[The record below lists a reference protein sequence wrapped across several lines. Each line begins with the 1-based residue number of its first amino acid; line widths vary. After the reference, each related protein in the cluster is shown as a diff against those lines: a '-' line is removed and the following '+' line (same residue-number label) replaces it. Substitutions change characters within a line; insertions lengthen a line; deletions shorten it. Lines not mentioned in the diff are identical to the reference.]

1 MPDGTRLASEPR
13 VSTGWFQAPREAGP
27 LSAVARAGFG
37 TQLLAQLVL
46 SAVTLTAVYF
56 IGPGLGFVL
65 TPRHAILFAMGAV
78 AVELAPR
85 RAYEIAA
92 GLGALLLAWYRPI
105 HGVYYVSLVL
115 ALYLV
120 RRRGWA
126 LAAVV
131 ATLAIAVPKTLFSR
145 FYHQPYLYDWIN
157 EPSLAVAIFIT
168 IVWWRETRSG
178 RAPEISASQ
187 PTRWALLFFFPTH
200 AVNPLV
206 LGPTDVWRTRQV
218 DAGAVL
224 QGIALVAA
232 KAAIFAA
239 LADLFPGH
247 GFANIPGA
255 TLMSLSSPALWR
267 VVLLNYFDLMLVLSG
282 TADIAVLLARLYGW
296 NLPSPFR
303 LAALAWNPV
312 ELWRRWGIYNR
323 RFLLK
328 AIYFPLGGSRGA
340 GKDAPPS
347 EGNPRHLLNV
357 MLTFLG
363 SALVLHSGWF
373 GSKYWAV
380 GVPGWRDQS
389 IYFLLQGVAVCA
401 CLVYWRMIGKPTG
414 ADRRLRWSPSR
425 LVATVATQAFSA
437 VVHIIVLVQ
446 AVPLG
451 DRWRLIARCLGL

>member
-1 MPDGTRLASEPR
+1 

-27 LSAVARAGFG
+27 LSTVERTVVGAP
-37 TQLLAQLVL
+37 LLAQLVL
-46 SAVTLTAVYF
+46 SAVTLSAVYF

-65 TPRHAILFAMGAV
+65 TPRQAILIALGAV

-92 GLGALLLAWYRPI
+92 GFGALLLAWYRPI
-105 HGVYYVSLVL
+105 YGAYYLALVA

-126 LAAVV
+126 VAAVV
-131 ATLAIAVPKTLFSR
+131 ATLAIAVPKTLFTR
-145 FYHQPYLYDWIN
+145 FYHHPQLYEWIS

-206 LGPTDVWRTRQV
+206 LGPTDVWRTRKV
-218 DAGAVL
+218 DTGAVL

-247 GFANIPGA
+247 GFAAIPGA
-255 TLMSLSSPALWR
+255 TVMSLSSPALWR
-267 VVLLNYFDLMLVLSG
+267 VVLLNYVDLMLVLSG

-303 LAALAWNPV
+303 LAILAWNPV

-328 AIYFPLGGSRGA
+328 AVYFPLGGSRRLGE
-340 GKDAPPS
+340 GTGSS
-347 EGNPRHLLNV
+347 EGNPRHLFNV
-357 MLTFLG
+357 MLTFLA

-373 GSKYWAV
+373 GSKYWEV
-380 GVPGWRDQS
+380 GAPGWRDQS

-401 CLVYWRMIGKPTG
+401 CLVYWRLIGKPTG
-414 ADRRLRWSPSR
+414 ADRHLRWSPAR
-425 LVATVATQAFSA
+425 LAATLATQAFSA